1 MVMKPAAS
9 CSSCKSPA
17 MCAACGC
24 LSAHMDKYHSANTKT
39 KTIKVKSAAH
49 RPTRSKPKP

>member
-1 MVMKPAAS
+1 MKPAAS